1 MDNGIL
7 GLIGLARKAGKVE
20 VGEEAVSIAARN
32 HKARAIFFASDAA
45 ENTLRRRE
53 SLRNQGNC
61 PSLILPVNKTELGGA
76 VGRNTCALL
85 ALTDVGLAAAVLKK
99 LPEGEY
105 GDMAG
110 RLERRAEKTY
120 RRRKAQRDKAKAQAR
135 GKPWAPPPG
144 EQKPS

>member
-1 MDNGIL
+1 M
-7 GLIGLARKAGKVE
+7 
-20 VGEEAVSIAARN
+20 
-32 HKARAIFFASDAA
+32 
-45 ENTLRRRE
+45 
-53 SLRNQGNC
+53 
-61 PSLILPVNKTELGGA
+61 
-76 VGRNTCALL
+76 
-85 ALTDVGLAAAVLKK
+85 LKK